1 MKRNLI
7 LTVVIAV
14 TNIPISCIEDDC
26 GGFTP
31 LEARISELTPF
42 VGTYTSSGFSTANTT
57 EYERAAINI
66 TISNMEYSEISH
78 VFKRPFSLINSAYAC
93 SPPEPEPTQTIN
105 SIIITSESN
114 VYSGGQEYKS
124 GDNLIDLFKVTG
136 FSYSDEETTVDQFIE
151 RQIDD
156 LWIFGYAGANA
167 VFQLLNQPDSSV
179 NQKFSFQFEFSDLE
193 LIEVETSP
201 FEVITE

>member
-1 MKRNLI
+1 MKRNLVLI
-7 LTVVIAV
+7 VVIAV

-42 VGTYTSSGFSTANTT
+42 VGSYSSSGFSTANTT

-66 TISNMEYSEISH
+66 TINNMEYSEISH
-78 VFKRPFSLINSAYAC
+78 VFKRPFSLTNSAYAC
-93 SPPEPEPTQTIN
+93 SPPDPEPTQTIN
-105 SIIITSESN
+105 SIIITSEST

-124 GDNLIDLFKVTG
+124 GDNLIDIFKVTG

-156 LWIFGYAGANA
+156 LWILDTQG
-167 VFQLLNQPDSSV
+167 LM
-179 NQKFSFQFEFSDLE
+179 QFFN
-193 LIEVETSP
+193 
-201 FEVITE
+201 F